1 MQITKQTLDIL
12 KNFSQINSSLLIK
25 VGSELETISAFK
37 NILARSGVVEEFTQ
51 RCGIYDLP
59 RLLKLISSTPMKNME
74 VEFGEEYLTL
84 SNEKTSL
91 KYHYADENTIIS
103 PTKRLNMPDDAEI
116 KFVLDETDLDS
127 ILSISKLL
135 DTSPNKNS
143 LDLAI
148 TSDGE
153 TISMTVLDKRNPV
166 ADSCELTIG
175 QGNGDTYS
183 IYFKIE
189 NIRKI
194 LKGSYDVTIST
205 KGISHF
211 AHQELDLEYWIA
223 AEPSID
229 QATTMFNGKTATM
242 FNGKAA

>member
-12 KNFSQINSSLLIK
+12 KNFSQINSGILIK

-37 NILARSGVVEEFTQ
+37 NILVRSGVVEEFTQ
-51 RCGIYDLP
+51 RCAIYDLP

-103 PTKRLNMPDDAEI
+103 PPTQTLNMPDDAEI

-153 TISMTVLDKRNPV
+153 TISMTVLDKRDSTV
-166 ADSCELTIG
+166 DSCELTIG

-189 NIRKI
+189 NIRTI

-223 AEPSID
+223 VEPSNKF
-229 QATTMFNGKTATM
+229 AVTM